1 MTIVEKQENLIKEFS
16 GFKDWEAR
24 YQRIINLGKTLS
36 ALEDKYKTEQ
46 NRVKGCQSQAW
57 LHARLDGNKI
67 IYEADSDAMIVRG
80 LIAILIHIYSDH
92 EPQEILK
99 SGSDFLEKIGLT
111 THLSQSRANGLAALV
126 RQFKNYAIAFD
137 VLSKGNKKA

>member
-1 MTIVEKQENLIKEFS
+1 MTIVEKQEKLIKEFS

-36 ALEDKYKTEQ
+36 VLADNYKTEQ
-46 NRVKGCQSQAW
+46 NRVKGCQSLAW

-67 IYEADSDAMIVRG
+67 VYEADSDAMIVRG
-80 LIAILIHIYSDH
+80 LIAILIHVYSGH

-137 VLSKGNKKA
+137 VMLKDRKKV